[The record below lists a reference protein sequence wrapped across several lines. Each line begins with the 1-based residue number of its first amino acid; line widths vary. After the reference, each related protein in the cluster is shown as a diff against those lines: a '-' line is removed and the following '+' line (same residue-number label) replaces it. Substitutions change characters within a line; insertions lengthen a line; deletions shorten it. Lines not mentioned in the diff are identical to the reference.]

1 MVETNEKSGGIYSEI
16 SSSQGR
22 KESMV
27 SSRGPFWASQSVHSQ
42 GFRPPQVGTS
52 GAVAQL
58 PRGTGWIPT
67 PTLLATDENIL
78 FPCLSPS
85 ILICKTED
93 DHHISTSWVI

>member
-42 GFRPPQVGTS
+42 GFRSTSKLTS
-52 GAVAQL
+52 GQW
-58 PRGTGWIPT
+58 PS
-67 PTLLATDENIL
+67 
-78 FPCLSPS
+78 FPGGQADSNPNPAS
-85 ILICKTED
+85 YR
-93 DHHISTSWVI
+93 